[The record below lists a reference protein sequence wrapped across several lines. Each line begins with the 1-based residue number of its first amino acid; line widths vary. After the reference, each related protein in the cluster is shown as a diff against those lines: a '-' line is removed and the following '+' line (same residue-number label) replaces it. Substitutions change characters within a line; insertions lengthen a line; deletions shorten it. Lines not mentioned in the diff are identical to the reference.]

1 MAPVTAASPPIL
13 AAFFKFLPVAIF
25 LALFP
30 NPRALRLNPANP
42 DRPRAPRVKAP
53 NLGPTLRNTRG
64 NDLRRAPNPAPICC
78 CFVRRLYFIRFCR
91 FRDLFRRLLIV
102 LIA

>member
-1 MAPVTAASPPIL
+1 MAPVAAATPPSR

-64 NDLRRAPNPAPICC
+64 NDLRRAPKSCTNLLLSSQT
-78 CFVRRLYFIRFCR
+78 FVLYTFLSFS
-91 FRDLFRRLLIV
+91 
-102 LIA
+102 